1 MGLLFLLGGSGTGGV
16 SVWPISSL
24 WRRRDSVLLNTVAK
38 IPLKILKND
47 GTNPNQPGLTICN
60 QRNPAPLTEGSKHDQ

>member
-38 IPLKILKND
+38 IPLKILKNH
-47 GTNPNQPGLTICN
+47 GTNPNPPGLII
-60 QRNPAPLTEGSKHDQ
+60 RH